1 MSVNPLIQPSIGS
14 APPLG
19 LVPSN
24 PTAADDNAAI
34 ARDAV
39 SNGTVDQVGRAA
51 AKAFM
56 NPETASGTANEQE
69 PGYVG
74 PNGIAVPYM
83 PSKGFG
89 TAKVADH

>member
-24 PTAADDNAAI
+24 PTAANDNAAI

-51 AKAFM
+51 AK
-56 NPETASGTANEQE
+56 NQE
-69 PGYVG
+69 KHPAAGRYG
-74 PNGIAVPYM
+74 A
-83 PSKGFG
+83 
-89 TAKVADH
+89 THQH